1 VQENDHWA
9 LPILYSLAW
18 LICSFLVVV
27 DALTVRQATLD
38 VLTAVQVRQVEASAE
53 NERVRTQL
61 DTGFVIGAVDQGMLF
76 FGGVVAVVLSLA
88 IEYYFRMGQK
98 QGVLLKR
105 IGMVAGIQVAVL
117 IVSLLVQFVV

>member
-1 VQENDHWA
+1 MQENDHWA